1 MFLSLRDRS
10 DSVMAG
16 LSLGR
21 GKDEGR
27 GKSPLMKEAGLSPLP
42 HTVSL
47 SSPQG
52 SENQANR
59 S

>member
-1 MFLSLRDRS
+1 MFLSLRDLS

-27 GKSPLMKEAGLSPLP
+27 DKSPLMKEAGLSPLP
-42 HTVSL
+42 HTVSP
-47 SSPQG
+47 SRPQG
-52 SENQANR
+52 SKDQANR